1 MHHLSFIPAAWSDS
15 YLVRLIVASVFGALV
30 GLERDIH
37 GRAAGLR
44 TNLLV
49 SLGAALF
56 MIISEAVAG
65 SFGGDSSATAIRSDP
80 TRIAAQIV
88 SGIGFLGAGAIIKN
102 GFSIRG
108 LTTAASMW
116 TVAAIGMAA
125 GAGYYE
131 LAGVATIAALISL
144 IVLNRFE
151 RLYAKD
157 SYRTLT
163 VTAPIDTEISTLID
177 AVKRK
182 NLKIIHFDYTVN
194 YRAQELRALFTI
206 RILHRGV
213 TDKLSHAIVEDLE
226 RAEGDLHEIT
236 WGHE

>member
-1 MHHLSFIPAAWSDS
+1 MNQLSFIPTAWSDS
-15 YLVRLIVASVFGALV
+15 YLLRLVVASILGGLV
-30 GLERDIH
+30 GLERDVH

-49 SLGAALF
+49 SLGTALF
-56 MIISEAVAG
+56 MILSEAVAG
-65 SFGGDSSATAIRSDP
+65 GFGRESATTALRADP
-80 TRIAAQIV
+80 TRIAAQVV
-88 SGIGFLGAGAIIKN
+88 SGIGFLGAGAIIKH

-125 GAGYYE
+125 GAGYFE
-131 LAGVATIAALISL
+131 LAGVATVAALLSL

-163 VTAPIDTEISTLID
+163 VSAPLETQISTIID
-177 AVKRK
+177 VVKRD
-182 NLKIIHFDYTVN
+182 NLKIIHLDYTVN
-194 YRAQELRALFTI
+194 YLKKELRAVFTI

-213 TDKLSHAIVEDLE
+213 TDKLSHGIVEDLE
-226 RAEGDLHEIT
+226 RVEGNLHEIT

>member
-1 MHHLSFIPAAWSDS
+1 MNQLSFIPAAWSDS
-15 YLVRLIVASVFGALV
+15 YLLRLIVASILGGIV

-49 SLGAALF
+49 ALGTALF
-56 MIISEAVAG
+56 MMISESVAG
-65 SFGGDSSATAIRSDP
+65 AFGGASATTALRADP

-88 SGIGFLGAGAIIKN
+88 TGIGFLGAGAIIKN

-116 TVAAIGMAA
+116 AVAAIGMAA
-125 GAGYYE
+125 GAGYFE
-131 LAGVATIAALISL
+131 LAGIATVAALLSL

-157 SYRTLT
+157 SYRTLS
-163 VTAPIDTEISTLID
+163 VAAPLETQISTIID
-177 AVKRK
+177 AVKRD
-182 NLKIIHFDYTVN
+182 NLKIIHLDYTVD
-194 YRAQELRALFTI
+194 YLKRELRADFTI

-213 TDKLSHAIVEDLE
+213 TDKLSHGIVQDLE
-226 RAEGDLHEIT
+226 RAEPNLHEVT